1 MKTNENA
8 DWIMLSVKNQ
18 TKTFQMKCIK
28 ETSQDQYRRKLEDKK
43 KSLLI
48 SDSHR
53 ILMSNKI

>member
-28 ETSQDQYRRKLEDKK
+28 ETSRDQYRRKLEDKK